1 MDTTWIRWMRGVRP
15 LVLVFLLAACSGS
28 AGPETVV
35 ERDGVVRWFAS
46 AADVDGD
53 PTWPGPDDVV
63 VDAPETVTAGETFE
77 VVVRT
82 VGNSGCWEVART
94 EVENG
99 PALAEILPVD
109 RDRMTEGLV
118 CTGVLVEL
126 EHRAELTFTEPG
138 EATIRV
144 VGRLVVGEDFSQGE
158 ELVVERSVTVE
169 P

>member
-1 MDTTWIRWMRGVRP
+1 MGVRP

-82 VGNSGCWEVART
+82 VGNSGCWE
-94 EVENG
+94 
-99 PALAEILPVD
+99 LA
-109 RDRMTEGLV
+109 
-118 CTGVLVEL
+118 
-126 EHRAELTFTEPG
+126 FTEPG

-158 ELVVERSVTVE
+158 EFVVERAVTVE